1 LSVLSLVLFLSGT
14 TLFAQD
20 AAPEVV
26 FTNSTPITVGTGTP
40 NNGSLYPS
48 PIAVS
53 GLPTSLPT
61 TPGSIKVTINNF
73 SHTYSDDV
81 GIVLVGPTG
90 AALLLQDGA
99 GDDPDMTGVTYS
111 FSDAGTANLPDLTA
125 WTAGTYKPTAYYSGD
140 SFPAPGPLL
149 AYANPGPINGGT
161 ATFASVF
168 GGTNPNGTWKL
179 YVRDFVNGD
188 GGSLAGGW
196 SIEFT
201 GGTTPPANVQHVV
214 DFNGDGKTDYAVVRN
229 IGGTTGGQVR
239 WFINLN
245 GTTTTYGSD
254 WGISTD
260 FFLPVDFDG
269 DSKSDIAVWRPA
281 TAANGG
287 GVFYILQSNGNTVRI
302 ENFGLEGD
310 DPSVVDDYDGDNKAD
325 LAVYRE
331 GAAAGQQ
338 STWFYRGSLNNP
350 SGNVTY
356 VNWGING
363 DFPSPGDYDGDNKAD
378 FVVQRNNGGGQARFW
393 LLQTTAGTDS
403 VVFGTPS
410 DSIVPG
416 DYDGDGKTDIA
427 TARGVGGSIQWYVR
441 PSSTGVVSG
450 SPYATF
456 GASATDFLAQGDYD
470 GDGRT
475 DPAVWRSSSTPGVSA
490 FWVLG
495 STVGAYSVPF
505 GAGGDYPV
513 ANFNVH

>member
-1 LSVLSLVLFLSGT
+1 
-14 TLFAQD
+14 
-20 AAPEVV
+20 
-26 FTNSTPITVGTGTP
+26 
-40 NNGSLYPS
+40 
-48 PIAVS
+48 
-53 GLPTSLPT
+53 
-61 TPGSIKVTINNF
+61 
-73 SHTYSDDV
+73 
-81 GIVLVGPTG
+81 
-90 AALLLQDGA
+90 
-99 GDDPDMTGVTYS
+99 
-111 FSDAGTANLPDLTA
+111 
-125 WTAGTYKPTAYYSGD
+125 
-140 SFPAPGPLL
+140 
-149 AYANPGPINGGT
+149 
-161 ATFASVF
+161 
-168 GGTNPNGTWKL
+168 
-179 YVRDFVNGD
+179 
-188 GGSLAGGW
+188 
-196 SIEFT
+196 
-201 GGTTPPANVQHVV
+201 
-214 DFNGDGKTDYAVVRN
+214 
-229 IGGTTGGQVR
+229 
-239 WFINLN
+239 
-245 GTTTTYGSD
+245 
-254 WGISTD
+254 
-260 FFLPVDFDG
+260 
-269 DSKSDIAVWRPA
+269 
-281 TAANGG
+281 
-287 GVFYILQSNGNTVRI
+287 LQSNGNTVRI